1 MNIEEQP
8 IDNDWNVHLEI
19 GITDVR
25 TLHRVID
32 FALQNGYTKD
42 KPEYLEEMKN
52 QFYAMLLEYSFTHI
66 ERHE

>member
-42 KPEYLEEMKN
+42 KPELFRIHLVRLK
-52 QFYAMLLEYSFTHI
+52 QVFI
-66 ERHE
+66 